1 MSAPHN
7 HAGGPY
13 GTTTM
18 NCTCG
23 DPDGPHP
30 DFRFDEPLDRND
42 VLDQLTEET
51 ERLGLY
57 ADKKNE
63 SIPEFLQDMQ
73 QELIRA
79 EKLHPP
85 YNSYHEAYAVI
96 LEELDE
102 FWDIVRMKTEARNP
116 KDARDEL
123 IQIAVTAWRTSRDLK
138 LNDE

>member
-7 HAGGPY
+7 HAGGPF

-23 DPDGPHP
+23 DPDGLHP
-30 DFRFDEPLDRND
+30 EWNFDENCD
-42 VLDQLTEET
+42 
-51 ERLGLY
+51 
-57 ADKKNE
+57 
-63 SIPEFLQDMQ
+63 EFLQDMQ

-79 EKLHPP
+79 ENLHPP

-102 FWDIVRMKTEARNP
+102 FWEIVRMKTEARNP

-123 IQIAVTAWRTSRDLK
+123 IQIAVTAWRSSRDLG
-138 LNDE
+138 LE

>member
-1 MSAPHN
+1 MSAPHLEI
-7 HAGGPY
+7 
-13 GTTTM
+13 
-18 NCTCG
+18 
-23 DPDGPHP
+23 
-30 DFRFDEPLDRND
+30 DES
-42 VLDQLTEET
+42 V
-51 ERLGLY
+51 
-57 ADKKNE
+57 
-63 SIPEFLQDMQ
+63 PEFLRDMQ
-73 QELIRA
+73 QELARA
-79 EKLHPP
+79 ERLHPP